1 VTADPGAAW
10 IEFQLLLLDAGAQ
23 IRDTIPDPV
32 TQPGSDRHQEREL
45 KDEPC
50 GCQLIWC
57 RGRWWPKFTCL
68 AHWDGVIR

>member
-1 VTADPGAAW
+1 MTDPGVAW

-23 IRDTIPDPV
+23 IRDTIPV
-32 TQPGSDRHQEREL
+32 ERHQEREL

-57 RGRWWPKFTCL
+57 RGRWWPKLTCL
-68 AHWDGVIR
+68 VHWDGVVR